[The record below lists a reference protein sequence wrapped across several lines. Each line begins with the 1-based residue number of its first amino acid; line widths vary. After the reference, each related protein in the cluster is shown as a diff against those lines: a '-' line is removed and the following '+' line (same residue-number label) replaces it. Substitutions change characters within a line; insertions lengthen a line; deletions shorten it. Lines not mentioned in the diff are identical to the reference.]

1 MRSAGGLS
9 PALSRP
15 QGLGTTFFAKLVLV
29 KTGNGQNIF
38 SKILTHRRD
47 AKKNLNLSCS
57 QPPSFFLLCV
67 LCVSAVNS

>member
-15 QGLGTTFFAKLVLV
+15 QGFGATFFAKLVLV

-38 SKILTHRRD
+38 IKVVIREIKKIQ
-47 AKKNLNLSCS
+47 K
-57 QPPSFFLLCV
+57 
-67 LCVSAVNS
+67 